1 MFFEYHNRT
10 RHSPDA
16 ALAPLAGMRLPCRKS
31 AGRSD
36 RQDERESEVSPL
48 IIGHFRRVALA
59 AAVLALL
66 PSTIGAAPIAEP
78 SADLRESYELLST
91 TYYSKVDTQKLLDG
105 ARQALADEAH
115 KRGVKVA
122 IPAFHDAG
130 GTDANV
136 AQIVTAIGRL
146 QDATHLSS
154 TALTYEAIDGMA
166 HSLGDRYTTF
176 FTPDQFKEFNQAL
189 DPDKISG
196 IGVMIQPDETSKY
209 IRAYYVVPGTPAD
222 KAGLQ
227 SGDVF
232 VSVDGIS
239 TKGYTADEATKV
251 LRGKPGSTVH
261 IRATRN
267 GKPIG
272 TITITREEVQPP
284 TVIYKVLP
292 QGIGYIWVIAFGK
305 DTPDEFNVALDRL
318 QKADI
323 RGYVLDLRNDGGG
336 YVSSALDI
344 SSKFINDDPLLTI
357 EERGAHTTTV
367 DSGTDAMPRKPM
379 AILVN
384 RYTASA
390 SEITAGA
397 LQDDGIG
404 VLVGEKTFG
413 KGVMQSLTSLPDGAA
428 IKITTAHYLTPK
440 NRDINLKGI
449 QPDYSVPENKDA
461 RFGDIQYDA
470 QLQAALNII
479 TKKIADAKP

>member
-1 MFFEYHNRT
+1 MQR
-10 RHSPDA
+10 
-16 ALAPLAGMRLPCRKS
+16 RLPCRHGSGRIGKTL
-31 AGRSD
+31 AGTILHGG
-36 RQDERESEVSPL
+36 RESEVSPL
-48 IIGHFRRVALA
+48 IYGRFRRVALA
-59 AAVLALL
+59 AAILALFPL
-66 PSTIGAAPIAEP
+66 TIGATPLGEP

-105 ARQALADEAH
+105 ARQALTDEAQKH
-115 KRGVKVA
+115 GAKLS
-122 IPAFHDAG
+122 IPTFHDEGAAE
-130 GTDANV
+130 ANV
-136 AQIVTAIGRL
+136 EQISAAIDRL
-146 QDATHLSS
+146 QNATHLSP
-154 TALTYEAIDGMA
+154 TTLTYDVIDAMA
-166 HSLGDRYTTF
+166 RSLGDRYTQF
-176 FTPDQFKEFNQAL
+176 FTPDQFREFNQAL

-196 IGVMIQPDETSKY
+196 IGVMIQPDEQSKY

-232 VSVDGIS
+232 VSVDGVS
-239 TKGYTADEATKV
+239 TKGYSADEATKV
-251 LRGKPGSTVH
+251 LRGKTGSVVH
-261 IRATRN
+261 IRALRN
-267 GKPIG
+267 GKPIAPV
-272 TITITREEVQPP
+272 TITREEVQPP

-292 QGIGYIWVIAFGK
+292 QGVGYIWVVAFGK
-305 DTPDEFNVALDRL
+305 DTPDEFNVALARL
-318 QKADI
+318 QKADV

-367 DSGTDAMPRKPM
+367 DSGTDALPRKPM

-397 LQDDGIG
+397 LQDDGVG

-449 QPDYSVPENKDA
+449 EPDYSVPENKDA
-461 RFGDIQYDA
+461 RFGEVQYDA

-479 TKKIADAKP
+479 TKKIADAK